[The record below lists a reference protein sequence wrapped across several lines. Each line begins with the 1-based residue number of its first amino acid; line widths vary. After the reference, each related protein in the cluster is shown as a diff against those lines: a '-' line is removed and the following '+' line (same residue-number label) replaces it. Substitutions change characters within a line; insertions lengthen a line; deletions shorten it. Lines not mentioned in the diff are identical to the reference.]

1 MRLRIEQK
9 QVPPDITVL
18 ELRGKITLGPDSLQ
32 LESLVKELREAQ
44 VRKLI
49 FDMAGIEYLD
59 SAGLGVLTYCFRTM
73 KKVGGEFRLAAPG
86 DSVLKLLQLTHL
98 DSILPVDPNVGDACR
113 QLQAAETAG
122 G

>member
-32 LESLVKELREAQ
+32 LESFVKELREAQ

-73 KKVGGEFRLAAPG
+73 KKAGGEFRLAAPG

-98 DSILPVDPNVGDACR
+98 DSVLPVDPNVGDACR
-113 QLQAAETAG
+113 QLQAPETAG